1 MYYFKQINEDDS
13 VFYLVFSFSPIVSEN
28 MTAITQEEY
37 ENAIAPQLEV
47 VELTPNEEI
56 EGQTE
61 ICFN

>member
-1 MYYFKQINEDDS
+1 MYYFKQINEDNS

-37 ENAIAPQLEV
+37 ENAIAPKSEV
-47 VELTPNEEI
+47 EITPNEEI

>member
-1 MYYFKQINEDDS
+1 MIYYKQLEDDGS
-13 VFYLVFSFSPIVSEN
+13 YIYFAFSFNPIVSDK

-47 VELTPNEEI
+47 VEITNEEEI
-56 EGQTE
+56 QGQTE